1 MNSLGPFD
9 RWENV
14 LSKRRPSM
22 TLEEEIR
29 SLRAALQAERDAFLA
44 VLTAHADL
52 GDEGM
57 RKVLAW
63 VEARIAAGRGTT

>member
-1 MNSLGPFD
+1 
-9 RWENV
+9 
-14 LSKRRPSM
+14 M